1 MHVHQKRK
9 TAVCVHVHQRLCYVE
24 LMFILY
30 NSLKIHKFHELNDR
44 SLCSRFYTGMCLRWS
59 AVVGI
64 GHHSK
69 VVDHH
74 SSPPTTYLAAATD
87 LRLGI
92 KRLEIVTTVRLAV
105 AACRTSSR
113 TITTALTAR
122 KRGHYNLQRAQLL
135 FILSILPVFFQLV
148 LNNALCSA
156 TTIII

>member
-1 MHVHQKRK
+1 MCTPPAYGPVS
-9 TAVCVHVHQRLCYVE
+9 
-24 LMFILY
+24 MSIW
-30 NSLKIHKFHELNDR
+30 
-44 SLCSRFYTGMCLRWS
+44 LCSISATPTNVLLYFSGENPELWRVGGIYGCDYKEAGMCPRWS

-69 VVDHH
+69 VADRH

-113 TITTALTAR
+113 TRTTALTAR

-135 FILSILPVFFQLV
+135 FILSILPVFFQLF
-148 LNNALCSA
+148 LNNAPCSA